1 MPMQKPRLAIIQI
14 ALLTLGLAT
23 AHAQKTYKVAADG
36 TAEYKTVQS
45 AIDSIPAEGGTVL
58 IAPGSYREQVVI
70 KQSHVTLRSAT
81 TDPTKTII
89 VDDTS
94 QGTRGTKASYATVH
108 VLGDDFH
115 AENITFEND
124 FNRTHEQT
132 GSGSQAQAL
141 NVEGDRNILK
151 NVRILGNQ
159 DTLYI
164 GAKRCGQA
172 GNLRSP
178 APATGVVPG
187 TPAPAGAPT
196 AYAPTAAPCTPLPTR
211 SFFTHCFISGNVD
224 FIYGDGN
231 AVFDDCEIH
240 STLHDA
246 GGYLTAQG
254 KFRPDQQSAFVFNH
268 CRLTAEPGQA
278 NVWLARPWRP
288 YATVIY
294 MNTEMGAHILPA
306 GWREWHPGDTHYLDT
321 VYYAEYKS
329 TGPGANPAARVP
341 QSHQLTA
348 AEAKKYETATFLAGT
363 DHWNPEAAAKA
374 MK

>member
-1 MPMQKPRLAIIQI
+1 MPMQKPRLALIQI

-36 TAEYKTVQS
+36 SAQYKTIQS

-70 KQSHVTLRSAT
+70 NQSHVTLRSAT

-178 APATGVVPG
+178 APATGLAPG
-187 TPAPAGAPT
+187 AAAPAGAPT
-196 AYAPTAAPCTPLPTR
+196 AYAPTA
-211 SFFTHCFISGNVD
+211 
-224 FIYGDGN
+224 
-231 AVFDDCEIH
+231 
-240 STLHDA
+240 
-246 GGYLTAQG
+246 
-254 KFRPDQQSAFVFNH
+254 
-268 CRLTAEPGQA
+268 
-278 NVWLARPWRP
+278 
-288 YATVIY
+288 
-294 MNTEMGAHILPA
+294 
-306 GWREWHPGDTHYLDT
+306 
-321 VYYAEYKS
+321 
-329 TGPGANPAARVP
+329 
-341 QSHQLTA
+341 
-348 AEAKKYETATFLAGT
+348 
-363 DHWNPEAAAKA
+363 
-374 MK
+374 

>member
-1 MPMQKPRLAIIQI
+1 MAAPNTRPSSPPSTASPLKAAPSSSPPA
-14 ALLTLGLAT
+14 AT
-23 AHAQKTYKVAADG
+23 ASRSSSTNPTSPSAAPPP
-36 TAEYKTVQS
+36 TPLKPSSSTT
-45 AIDSIPAEGGTVL
+45 PA
-58 IAPGSYREQVVI
+58 REPAAR
-70 KQSHVTLRSAT
+70 KPATPPSTSSAT
-81 TDPTKTII
+81 TSTPKTSPSRTTSTAPTSRPRQARRPRPS
-89 VDDTS
+89 TS
-94 QGTRGTKASYATVH
+94 KATATSS
-108 VLGDDFH
+108 
-115 AENITFEND
+115 T
-124 FNRTHEQT
+124 
-132 GSGSQAQAL
+132 
-141 NVEGDRNILK
+141 

-178 APATGVVPG
+178 APATGVAPG
-187 TPAPAGAPT
+187 TATPAGAPT

-211 SFFTHCFISGNVD
+211 SYFTHCVIAGNVD

-254 KFRPDQQSAFVFNH
+254 KFRPDQDSAFVFNH

-348 AEAKKYETATFLAGT
+348 AEAKKYETATFLAGS